1 MIKQVTHWA
10 TALITLSIISFIGWS
25 DPFVKETLRLKSF
38 DLIQQYDV
46 PTTSQD
52 IAIVEIDER
61 AIEEYGQWPW
71 KRTVIADLIWKLR
84 DAGAGVI
91 ILPVLF
97 SEEDRLGGDMDLAQA
112 LAGNGII
119 IAQTGT
125 SQTNKNAV
133 PRGVAKIG
141 DPLPWL
147 FEWDGML
154 GPIELLGLNA
164 DGVGVI
170 STVPE
175 IDGVVRRLPL
185 LMRVGE
191 EVFPS
196 IAMET
201 IRVATGDPSY
211 QVKTQEGGITAMRV
225 PSYPTIKTDSF
236 GRIWL
241 RYNKDFETMSAT
253 DEDFFWTLEGKIVMI
268 APTAEGIGS
277 IIATP
282 TGEQYSYVPNAV
294 SLQGILNGETLI
306 RFPESTFLE
315 WLSSIGL

>member
-1 MIKQVTHWA
+1 MKWITHWA
-10 TALITLSIISFIGWS
+10 TALITLIAVSYVGWS
-25 DPFVKETLRLKSF
+25 DPFIKETLRLKSF
-38 DLIQQYDV
+38 DLIQQYDT
-46 PTTSQD
+46 PQISSD
-52 IAIVEIDER
+52 IAILEIDEKS
-61 AIEEYGQWPW
+61 IEKYGQWPW
-71 KRTVIADLIWKLR
+71 KRTVIADMIWQLR
-84 DAGAGVI
+84 EAGAGII
-91 ILPVLF
+91 ILPILF
-97 SEEDRLGGDMDLAQA
+97 SEQDRLEGDMDLAQA
-112 LAGNGII
+112 IAGNGVV

-191 EVFPS
+191 DIFPS

-236 GRIWL
+236 GRIW
-241 RYNKDFETMSAT
+241 S
-253 DEDFFWTLEGKIVMI
+253 
-268 APTAEGIGS
+268 
-277 IIATP
+277 
-282 TGEQYSYVPNAV
+282 
-294 SLQGILNGETLI
+294 
-306 RFPESTFLE
+306 
-315 WLSSIGL
+315 

>member
-1 MIKQVTHWA
+1 MCLQG
-10 TALITLSIISFIGWS
+10 SIISFIGWS

-38 DLIQQYDV
+38 DLIQQYDT
-46 PTTSQD
+46 PTQSQD

-61 AIEEYGQWPW
+61 AIQEYGQWPW

-97 SEEDRLGGDMDLAQA
+97 SEQDRLGGDMDLAQA
-112 LAGNGII
+112 LAGNGVI

-125 SQTNKNAV
+125 SQDTFQIKNPV

-147 FEWDGML
+147 FEWNGMV

-185 LMRVGE
+185 LMRIGE
-191 EVFPS
+191 EVYPS
-196 IAMET
+196 ITMET
-201 IRVATGDPSY
+201 IRVAAGDPSY

-225 PSYPTIKTDSF
+225 PSFSTIKTDAF

-241 RYNKDFETMSAT
+241 RYNKEFDTVSVT
-253 DEDFFWTLEGKIVMI
+253 DEDFFWTLEGKTVII
-268 APTAEGIGS
+268 STTAEGLNS
-277 IIATP
+277 IVATP
-282 TGEQYSYVPNAV
+282 KGEQYSYIPIAV
-294 SLQGILNGETLI
+294 SLQGILDGETLV
-306 RFPESTFLE
+306 RLPESTFLE
-315 WLSSIGL
+315 WVSAI

>member
-1 MIKQVTHWA
+1 MIWQ
-10 TALITLSIISFIGWS
+10 
-25 DPFVKETLRLKSF
+25 
-38 DLIQQYDV
+38 
-46 PTTSQD
+46 
-52 IAIVEIDER
+52 
-61 AIEEYGQWPW
+61 
-71 KRTVIADLIWKLR
+71 LR
-84 DAGAGVI
+84 DAGAGII
-91 ILPVLF
+91 ILPILF
-97 SEEDRLGGDMDLAQA
+97 SEQDRLDGDMDLAQA
-112 LAGNGII
+112 IAGNGVV

-191 EVFPS
+191 DVFPS

-201 IRVATGDPSY
+201 IRVVTGDPSY
-211 QVKTQEGGITAMRV
+211 QVCLLYTS
-225 PSYPTIKTDSF
+225 PSPRD
-236 GRIWL
+236 
-241 RYNKDFETMSAT
+241 
-253 DEDFFWTLEGKIVMI
+253 
-268 APTAEGIGS
+268 
-277 IIATP
+277 
-282 TGEQYSYVPNAV
+282 
-294 SLQGILNGETLI
+294 
-306 RFPESTFLE
+306 
-315 WLSSIGL
+315 